1 MKPLSFLYGRIG
13 RRWWPSDHHR
23 LAGLT
28 GRRGV
33 ILALSCLSG
42 PVAAA
47 DTYYNAQKQ
56 RLVAAIE
63 AAGCIVHEENHA
75 DILIAANLTPEQGS
89 IIVADMMGRGEAEPL
104 GDDLRLKTSGC
115 P

>member
-1 MKPLSFLYGRIG
+1 MKRPPFLHGRIG
-13 RRWWPSDHHR
+13 TMLCPSR
-23 LAGLT
+23 QSRAGLS
-28 GRRGV
+28 GV
-33 ILALSCLSG
+33 ILALSCLVGSG
-42 PVAAA
+42 AAA
-47 DTYYNAQKQ
+47 NTDFIAQKQ

-75 DILIAANLTPEQGS
+75 DILIAANLTPEQGRV
-89 IIVADMMGRGEAEPL
+89 IVTDMMGRGEAEPL